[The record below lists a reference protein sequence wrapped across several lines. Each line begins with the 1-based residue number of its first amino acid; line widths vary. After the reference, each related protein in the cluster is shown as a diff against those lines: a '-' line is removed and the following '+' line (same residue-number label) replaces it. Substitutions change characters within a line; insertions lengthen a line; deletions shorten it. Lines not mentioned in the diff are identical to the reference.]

1 MTDIYH
7 DGYGSVELIRHMGSD
22 QAIIDS
28 ARVSYAG
35 DTSEWRPEA
44 DPKLLR
50 YLIKNK
56 HWSPLECCTL
66 TWHFVVPLFVARQHH
81 RHRTW
86 AVNEISRRY
95 TSEDIEFYCPP
106 EFRLQAK
113 SNKQASDWDFTFDPK
128 GCYLDY
134 QSSTHMSQVVADHAK
149 RSMELY
155 EAMLDEG
162 IAREQARMVLP
173 QNMYTRYYGTVNL
186 RNALAF
192 IELRE
197 DAHAQWEIYKVAE
210 VMRVDLTKL
219 FPETMKA
226 WADTRNGGL

>member
-1 MTDIYH
+1 MTLIY
-7 DGYGSVELIRHMGSD
+7 GPREPGRVELIRHMGSD

-28 ARVSYAG
+28 ARVSFAG
-35 DTSEWRPEA
+35 DTKEWRPEA

-50 YLIKNK
+50 YLIRNQ
-56 HWSPLECCTL
+56 HWSPLECCSI

-86 AVNEISRRY
+86 ALNEVSRRY
-95 TSEDIEFYCPP
+95 SSDNIEFYTPMS
-106 EFRLQAK
+106 FRPQSQ
-113 SNKQASDWDFTFDPK
+113 SNKQASDWDKPINPEITDFLGVK
-128 GCYLDY
+128 GKAVDLMLLHCQASL
-134 QSSTHMSQVVADHAK
+134 S
-149 RSMELY
+149 LY
-155 EAMLDEG
+155 NEMIDAG

-192 IELRE
+192 IKLRE
-197 DAHAQWEIYKVAE
+197 DNHAQWEIFKVAE
-210 VMRVDLTKL
+210 VMRQDLTAL

-226 WADTRNGGL
+226 WTELCC